1 MIENEQRPLSH
12 LSDAQVRAQLE
23 AHGATAGQR
32 YTAQSNPVAQAAEVA
47 MRAMGF
53 HEHFTPGIDEP
64 KRIPTP
70 AVGSGGM
77 SLDRALSLAGAADGV
92 YGLNMVPAGET
103 NDLDPRS
110 VIEANSR
117 VVTAGA
123 RLIIAHKKPRP
134 IYDPQSGNNHPGFYE
149 ETALVRHVDPAAF
162 ATVVDGADAALSP
175 FPIHDASFAWG
186 STPHQAFHVKSTRA
200 QHRAVGGAELNDAF
214 MVAILRGLGE
224 LADQLLLNAILA
236 ATPAAFTFG
245 AAAARHA
252 KYDEL
257 RALVGTAGT
266 GAGIAGD
273 GSFRAGGV
281 FAELTAATDKTVVG
295 LFNRAA
301 IAFRPEL
308 SVHVKRLNVV
318 GDTELTVFAN
328 AQAVVPNPAG
338 DFWTVNA

>member
-1 MIENEQRPLSH
+1 MRNLNANTPQQNPIAHAANEARH
-12 LSDAQVRAQLE
+12 
-23 AHGATAGQR
+23 
-32 YTAQSNPVAQAAEVA
+32 
-47 MRAMGF
+47 AMGF
-53 HEHFTPGIDEP
+53 HEHHTPGFDEP
-64 KRIPTP
+64 KRIPAP
-70 AVGSGGM
+70 AVASTSM
-77 SLDRALSLAGAADGV
+77 DLSRALKLDATPEGV

-103 NDLDPRS
+103 TDLDPRS

-123 RLIIAHKKPRP
+123 RLIIAHPKPAP
-134 IYDPQSGNNHPGFYE
+134 TFDGQPVFYRDA
-149 ETALVRHVDPAAF
+149 ALVRSVDPAAF
-162 ATVVDGADAALSP
+162 ATVADGSDASLSP
-175 FPIHDASFAWG
+175 MPIHDAAFGWG
-186 STPHQAFHVKSTRA
+186 TTPHQAFRAKITRA
-200 QHRAVGGAELNDAF
+200 DHRAVGGDQLNEAF
-214 MVAILRGLGE
+214 MVAVLRGLGE
-224 LADQLLLNAILA
+224 LADALLLQAILA

-295 LFNRAA
+295 IFNRAA
-301 IAFRPEL
+301 VAIRPEL
-308 SVHVKRLNVV
+308 SVHVKRLNVN
-318 GDTELTVFAN
+318 GDTELIVFAN
-328 AQAVVPNPAG
+328 AQAVLPNAS

>member
-1 MIENEQRPLSH
+1 MPDLNDYKPQ
-12 LSDAQVRAQLE
+12 
-23 AHGATAGQR
+23 T
-32 YTAQSNPVAQAAEVA
+32 NPVAHAAAEA
-47 MRAMGF
+47 RHAMGF
-53 HEHFTPGIDEP
+53 HEHFTPGIEEP
-64 KRIPTP
+64 KRIPMD
-70 AVGSGGM
+70 AVGSSGM
-77 SLDRALSLAGAADGV
+77 RLDRAMSLAGAKDGV

-123 RLIIAHKKPRP
+123 RLIIAHPKPAP
-134 IYDPQSGNNHPGFYE
+134 NFGTQPVFYHDD
-149 ETALVRHVDPAAF
+149 ALVRVTDPAAF
-162 ATVVDGADAALSP
+162 ATLADGADAPLSAM
-175 FPIHDASFAWG
+175 PIHDAAFGWG
-186 STPHQAFHVKSTRA
+186 ATPHQAFRAKITRA
-200 QHRAVGGAELNDAF
+200 DHRAVGGDQLNDAF

-224 LADQLLLNAILA
+224 LADKLLLQSILA

-318 GDTELTVFAN
+318 GDTELIVFAN

>member
-1 MIENEQRPLSH
+1 MRDLNTKTPQQNPIAHAANEARH
-12 LSDAQVRAQLE
+12 
-23 AHGATAGQR
+23 
-32 YTAQSNPVAQAAEVA
+32 
-47 MRAMGF
+47 AMGF

-64 KRIPTP
+64 KRIPAP
-70 AVGSGGM
+70 AVGSSSM
-77 SLDRALSLAGAADGV
+77 DLSRALKLDATPEGV
-92 YGLNMVPAGET
+92 YGLNMVPAGQT

-123 RLIIAHKKPRP
+123 RLIIAHPKPAP
-134 IYDPQSGNNHPGFYE
+134 NFGGQPVFYHDD
-149 ETALVRHVDPAAF
+149 ALVRSVDPAAF
-162 ATVVDGADAALSP
+162 AIVADGSDASLSP
-175 FPIHDASFAWG
+175 MPIHDAAFGWG
-186 STPHQAFHVKSTRA
+186 TTPHQAFRAKITRA
-200 QHRAVGGAELNDAF
+200 DHRAVGGDQLNEAF
-214 MVAILRGLGE
+214 MVAVLRGLGE
-224 LADQLLLNAILA
+224 LADALLLQAILA

-301 IAFRPEL
+301 VAIRPEL
-308 SVHVKRLNVV
+308 SVHVKRLNVN
-318 GDTELTVFAN
+318 GDTELIVFAN
-328 AQAVVPNPAG
+328 AQAVLPNAS